1 MLTSTFG
8 LLSKPVSPDVESKD
22 SVIPTLLLKES
33 MLLIIL
39 GRNLINKQ

>member
-1 MLTSTFG
+1 
-8 LLSKPVSPDVESKD
+8 
-22 SVIPTLLLKES
+22 VIPTLLLKES